1 MANRAP
7 HASRSRRSSST
18 DAAASP
24 AGGALALALLLA
36 GGTGHAA
43 APDRCQAERL
53 CQEQTGIAAQLA
65 SQTRYEEALVIY
77 QSAYDHSQEPRLL
90 VNIGRCHY
98 RLGRARRALEFYD
111 AFRKA
116 EPAPEPELA
125 ARVEQFATEARQAIA
140 SDTGKP
146 AAEPKAE
153 TPKVEPPPPEP
164 PEPMP
169 ALVQEL
175 PQSRPGATPT
185 LLGRPAWRVG
195 LGFGAMGLGGVL
207 IGLGAGALAVNGQ
220 CVTPS
225 ETTPGLCMTQML
237 PSGQSG
243 ISLYD
248 GVRVGAPLVATGG
261 VLVVA
266 GIVLVALPSRR

>member
-1 MANRAP
+1 M
-7 HASRSRRSSST
+7 
-18 DAAASP
+18 
-24 AGGALALALLLA
+24 LALLLTEA
-36 GGTGHAA
+36 TGHAA

-53 CQEQTGIAAQLA
+53 CQEQTSIAAQLA

-98 RLGRARRALEFYD
+98 RLGRSRRALEFYE

-125 ARVEQFATEARQAIA
+125 TRVEQFIGEARQAIA
-140 SDTGKP
+140 SDSDKP
-146 AAEPKAE
+146 AAEPKVE
-153 TPKVEPPPPEP
+153 TPQPKVEAPQPKAEP
-164 PEPMP
+164 PEPTP
-169 ALVQEL
+169 ALVQEQ
-175 PQSRPGATPT
+175 PKSRPT

-195 LGFGAMGLGGVL
+195 LGFGAIGLGGVL

-266 GIVLVALPSRR
+266 GIVLVALPSPR